1 MDDGAIDFAIVESS
15 FDQGRYESLL
25 FSNEPIVAV
34 CGTGYEAPEEMTL
47 SELMRYRVIV
57 RERHAGARRILE
69 HKLAE
74 QGYTLEHF
82 PARYEVG
89 SLSAVKGLA
98 CRDCGMHF
106 YMKKS
111 VQKELADGTLRRIVV
126 KDFSVMHAFCILVA
140 QRQHV
145 SRFIHTD
152 IRPVEGLSPIRAAFI
167 SHTF

>member
-1 MDDGAIDFAIVESS
+1 MI
-15 FDQGRYESLL
+15 
-25 FSNEPIVAV
+25 
-34 CGTGYEAPEEMTL
+34 
-47 SELMRYRVIV
+47 IV

-98 CRDCGMHF
+98 CRDCGIAF
-106 YMKKS
+106 LYEKS
-111 VQKELADGTLRRIVV
+111 VQKELADGTLRR
-126 KDFSVMHAFCILVA
+126 FRHARIFILVA

-152 IRPVEGLSPIRAAFI
+152 IRPVERLSPIRAAFYFSYI
-167 SHTF
+167 LKG

>member
-1 MDDGAIDFAIVESS
+1 MNRS
-15 FDQGRYESLL
+15 Y

-47 SELMRYRVIV
+47 SELMRYRIIV

-74 QGYTLEHF
+74 QGYTLDHF

-98 CRDCGMHF
+98 CRDCGIAFFH
-106 YMKKS
+106 MKHQF
-111 VQKELADGTLRRIVV
+111 QKETWQTGRCDASSSRISPSCTH
-126 KDFSVMHAFCILVA
+126 FSFLVA
-140 QRQHV
+140 QRSAV

-152 IRPVEGLSPIRAAFI
+152 IRQ
-167 SHTF
+167 

>member
-1 MDDGAIDFAIVESS
+1 
-15 FDQGRYESLL
+15 
-25 FSNEPIVAV
+25 
-34 CGTGYEAPEEMTL
+34 MTL

-98 CRDCGMHF
+98 CRDCGIAF
-106 YMKKS
+106 LYEKS
-111 VQKELADGTLRRIVV
+111 VQKELADGTLRRIGV
-126 KDFSVMHAFCILVA
+126 KDFSVMHAFSFLW
-140 QRQHV
+140 RKG
-145 SRFIHTD
+145 SMY
-152 IRPVEGLSPIRAAFI
+152 RALFTQI
-167 SHTF
+167 YDQLKD